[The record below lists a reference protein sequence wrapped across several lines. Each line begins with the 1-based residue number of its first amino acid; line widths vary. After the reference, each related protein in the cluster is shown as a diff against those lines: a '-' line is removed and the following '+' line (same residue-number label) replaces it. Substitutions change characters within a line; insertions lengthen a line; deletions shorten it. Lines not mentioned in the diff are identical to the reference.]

1 MSVDFAPRH
10 RFTVDEFHR
19 MGEAGILSEND
30 RVELING
37 EIVEMSPI
45 GSAHADC
52 VRDLDAW
59 LQITLRGEAVVSSQQ
74 PLSVEFDGEPLPDI
88 VVLRYR
94 KDRYRGGGHPASPD
108 ALLIIE
114 VADSSVLFDRNVK
127 SQMYAR
133 AGVPEYWVVDL
144 PRNSV
149 AVFTTPQG
157 GEYTQ
162 QHEYRRG
169 ESWRSSGIG
178 EREISTDL
186 ILDGSPDL

>member
-19 MGEAGILSEND
+19 MGETGILSEDD

-37 EIVEMSPI
+37 EIIEMTPI
-45 GSAHADC
+45 GSAHAGC

-59 LQITLRGEAVVSSQQ
+59 LQLTLRGEAVVSTQQ
-74 PLSVEFDGEPLPDI
+74 PLKVEYDGEPIPDI
-88 VVLRYR
+88 VILRPR
-94 KDRYRGGGHPASPD
+94 KDRYRGDHPTSAD

-127 SQMYAR
+127 SRMYAL

-144 PRNSV
+144 PRSSV
-149 AVFTTPQG
+149 VVFEQPERG
-157 GEYTQ
+157 GYTE

-169 ESWRSSGIG
+169 ESWQSPGIG
-178 EREISTDL
+178 GREISTGL
-186 ILDGSPDL
+186 ILDGAPDL